1 MFRLSPAD
9 VLHYKAYSLDGI
21 EGISI
26 LHRAALTIQTGLAAQ
41 EYQRAMYQNGGRPSG
56 VLTTDTDI
64 GGEVTVTRSDGSTEK
79 IGKKELIRREWEKIH
94 NGPGNG
100 FRVAV
105 MDNGLKYQ
113 ALSVSN
119 SDAQFVESE
128 DIRVAD
134 VCRFFGTP
142 LHMVYA
148 GKQAYSSNEQNAI
161 EFTRFTLQPLVIQRE
176 QEDSYKLLL
185 PRERTDGL
193 RIRRELKGLLRGDTA
208 AQTALYKG
216 MREAGV
222 YSVNDIRALEDLPD
236 VPGGDSRYAS
246 WNYGPLA
253 NWDALSIIRA
263 LGGQAPEGE

>member
-1 MFRLSPAD
+1 MFRLDPAD

-56 VLTTDTDI
+56 VLTTDADI
-64 GGEVTVTRSDGSTEK
+64 GGEVPVTKSDGSTEK
-79 IGKKELIRREWEKIH
+79 ISKKELIRREWEKIH

-100 FRVAV
+100 FRLAV

-134 VCRFFGTP
+134 LCRFFGTP

-185 PRERTDGL
+185 PRERADGL